1 MAQTQ
6 SSAQYLANAR
16 LNGATAPSRPGSLS
30 LPRPNLPPS
39 TPQYPRTTNQARP
52 LNNGQSFRP
61 NPNPNVHRTP
71 GQDVFG
77 RGRASPV
84 PVHAPSPSYT
94 TNTPSASGAATAER
108 RRGAEGL
115 GLRGTMRNEISRL
128 MYGAG
133 DVAEPA
139 VDTVD
144 YMEDMVVEFLAD
156 LCRPVPPIRS
166 NPTLPHQVVP
176 LTADILRYRLDSSS
190 SLHKYRERFDHML
203 HMSEVLKQHKRVA
216 DPNFHDIVD
225 QVGGEYLGLH
235 DSASGGGGGAGG
247 GADGAG
253 GGSGG
258 GQGQKR
264 TNDGGEGGAEPP
276 KKKGRPPKPPGERKK
291 PGPQKGWKLNRDP
304 NAPTKKAP
312 RDPNMPKRK
321 YVRKAPL
328 KSQMSTPGPEA

>member
-1 MAQTQ
+1 MAHNQ
-6 SSAQYLANAR
+6 SSAQYLASAR
-16 LNGATAPSRPGSLS
+16 PNTAAPLPGSLS
-30 LPRPNLPPS
+30 LPRPNSTPS
-39 TPQYPRTTNQARP
+39 TPQYPRTNQVRP
-52 LNNGQSFRP
+52 LNNGQPFR
-61 NPNPNVHRTP
+61 PNPNVHRTP

-77 RGRASPV
+77 RSRVPA
-84 PVHAPSPSYT
+84 PVHVPSPSYT
-94 TNTPSASGAATAER
+94 TNTQQASASGGER
-108 RRGAEGL
+108 RRGVEGL

-133 DVAEPA
+133 DVADPLM
-139 VDTVD
+139 DTVD
-144 YMEDMVVEFLAD
+144 YMEDLVVEFLAD

-166 NPTLPHQVVP
+166 NPTVQHQAVP
-176 LTADILRYRLDSSS
+176 LTAEILRHRLDSTTA
-190 SLHKYRERFDHML
+190 LHKYRERFDHML

-216 DPNFHDIVD
+216 DPNFHDIVN

-235 DSASGGGGGAGG
+235 DNAPGGGATGG
-247 GADGAG
+247 DDAGAG
-253 GGSGG
+253 SG

-264 TNDGGEGGAEPP
+264 THDGEGGEPP

-328 KSQMSTPGPEA
+328 KSQMGTPAPESQ